1 MVDGYYP
8 ESLREALEM
17 RAIGDA
23 IPYAGGTDLMV
34 GRDRDARYLF
44 LRRIPELKQISED
57 AEFIRIGACCT
68 FTQISRHPLSP
79 PLLTEAVLQIGGPAI
94 RNFGTVGGNIA
105 NGSPKADS
113 ALIFF
118 VMDSILR
125 LVSSS
130 GERLLPIKDF
140 YLGRK
145 KTALAP
151 DELIAEI
158 LLPRS
163 RVCSHYYKKVGARN
177 AQAISRVAFA
187 AISRVEDERILDI
200 ATAFGAVSDVV
211 IRCDG
216 LDAMLRGK
224 TLEEAKAVR
233 PEYLKAFDQAIVPIR
248 GRISAEYRKDVCMNL
263 LKDFLDSIGVE

>member
-1 MVDGYYP
+1 
-8 ESLREALEM
+8 
-17 RAIGDA
+17 
-23 IPYAGGTDLMV
+23 
-34 GRDRDARYLF
+34 
-44 LRRIPELKQISED
+44 
-57 AEFIRIGACCT
+57 
-68 FTQISRHPLSP
+68 
-79 PLLTEAVLQIGGPAI
+79 VLQIGGPAI
-94 RNFGTVGGNIA
+94 RNFGTAGGNIA

-125 LVSSS
+125 LVSVS

-187 AISRVEDERILDI
+187 GLSRVEDDRILDI
-200 ATAFGAVSDVV
+200 ATAFGAVSDVI
-211 IRCDG
+211 IRRAQGQDAGGSKTGQAG
-216 LDAMLRGK
+216 LFPG
-224 TLEEAKAVR
+224 VR
-233 PEYLKAFDQAIVPIR
+233 PGDRPDPRPNLRRVPQGCLHEPAEGFPGFDR
-248 GRISAEYRKDVCMNL
+248 GLERSIMNL
-263 LKDFLDSIGVE
+263 MLM